1 MLHVPAIASS
11 PAAPL
16 LTLRRPARRRPA
28 AQPAA
33 AKTYLDT
40 STLIEHLDAMHRLAL
55 SMCGSH
61 HEAQDIVQDACLRV
75 LARPRHLEPGRA
87 RGYLFV
93 AVRHAWFDRLR
104 RRGKRPQPA
113 ALEDHAHA
121 LVSPRPGLDE
131 LVDAQRVYGTIAQLS
146 EPHRLAVAA
155 VDVAGLSYA
164 EAAELLGVPV
174 GTIMSRLHRGRSR
187 VAAALQAA

>member
-1 MLHVPAIASS
+1 MVPVTAIASS
-11 PAAPL
+11 PATPL
-16 LTLRRPARRRPA
+16 LALRRPALPRPARRRA
-28 AQPAA
+28 T
-33 AKTYLDT
+33 KTRLDEA
-40 STLIEHLDAMHRLAL
+40 TLVTHLDGMFRLAL

-75 LARPRHLEPGRA
+75 LARPRHLEPGRE

-104 RRGKRPQPA
+104 TRGSRPQPA
-113 ALEDHAHA
+113 VLDDHAHA
-121 LVSPRPGLDE
+121 LVSTTPALDE
-131 LVDAQRVYGTIAQLS
+131 LVDSQRVYARIAELS

-164 EAAELLGVPV
+164 EAAELLDVPV

-187 VAAALQAA
+187 VAAALQT

>member
-1 MLHVPAIASS
+1 MAVTALASS
-11 PAAPL
+11 PATPL
-16 LTLRRPARRRPA
+16 LALRRPALPRPA
-28 AQPAA
+28 RRQVA
-33 AKTYLDT
+33 TTRLDG
-40 STLIEHLDAMHRLAL
+40 STLVAHLDAMFRLAL

-61 HEAQDIVQDACLRV
+61 HDAQDIVQDACLRV
-75 LARPRHLEPGRA
+75 LARPRHLEPGRE

-104 RRGKRPQPA
+104 TRGSRPQPA
-113 ALEDHAHA
+113 ALDDHANA
-121 LVSPRPGLDE
+121 LVSTLPGLEE
-131 LVDAQRVYGTIAQLS
+131 LVDSQRVYAKIAELT

-164 EAAELLGVPV
+164 EAADLLGVPV

-187 VAAALQAA
+187 VAAALQA